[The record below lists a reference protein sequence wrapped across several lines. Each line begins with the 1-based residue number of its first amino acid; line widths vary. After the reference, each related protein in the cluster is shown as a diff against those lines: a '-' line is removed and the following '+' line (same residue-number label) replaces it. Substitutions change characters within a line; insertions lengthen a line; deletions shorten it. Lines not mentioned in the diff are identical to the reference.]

1 MRETIMISRKI
12 FSGLVI
18 LAIVIGIAAAPS
30 FAGDPDRIG
39 TAAGVQ
45 VQVPVGAKDI
55 ALVGSNL
62 AYTSGLD
69 AIYWN
74 PAGLARMENTAAAQF
89 SYMSIFNDIGV
100 NYLAAAY
107 GDEDLGVFGVS
118 IKSFSFGDIPFT
130 TVEDMDGSSGRT
142 FSPTF
147 TTLGFTYSRPLT
159 EVVNVG
165 LTLKLINESIDRAS
179 ANAYAFDIGLQ
190 YDNLGSIDG
199 LSFAVALKNIG
210 SNLSYEGSGLGD
222 NYLDPSGRED
232 FLTRDASSDQLPTS
246 IELGIGYRAMLAEK
260 NVVSVVGN
268 FLSNNFENDAVKFG
282 VEYSFDDFL
291 FARGG
296 YHLGMGVEDDEKVY
310 DFALGAGIKY
320 PVGDLNFMLDYAYR
334 NTQYFDGENVF
345 TVTLGF

>member
-1 MRETIMISRKI
+1 MISRKI
-12 FSGLVI
+12 ISGLVV
-18 LAIVIGIAAAPS
+18 LAIVVGFAAAPS

-45 VQVPVGAKDI
+45 LQVPVGARDI
-55 ALVGSNL
+55 AMVGSNL

-74 PAGLARMENTAAAQF
+74 PAGLAGMENTAAAQF

-107 GDEDLGVFGVS
+107 GDEDLGVFGFS

-130 TVEDMDGSSGRT
+130 TTEDMDGISGRT

-147 TTLGFTYSRPLT
+147 VTLGFTYSRPLT

-165 LTLKLINESIDRAS
+165 VTLKLINESIDRAS
-179 ANAYAFDIGLQ
+179 ASAFAFDIGLQ
-190 YDNLGSIDG
+190 YNNLGSIDG

-210 SNLSYEGSGLGD
+210 SNMQYGGSGLGT
-222 NYLDPSGRED
+222 NYQSTSGRED
-232 FLTRDASSDQLPTS
+232 FLNRETASNQLPTS
-246 IELGIGYRAMLAEK
+246 IELGLGYKAMLAEK
-260 NVVSVVGN
+260 NYVTVVSN
-268 FLSNNFENDAVKFG
+268 FQSNNFENDAVKFG
-282 VEYSFDDFL
+282 LEYSFDDFL

-296 YHLGMGVEDDEKVY
+296 YNMAMGVEKEDALY

-320 PVGDLNFMLDYAYR
+320 PLGDVSFMFDYAYR
-334 NTQYFDGENVF
+334 NSQYFDGENVF
-345 TVTLGF
+345 TVSLGF

>member
-1 MRETIMISRKI
+1 MISRKI

-18 LAIVIGIAAAPS
+18 LAIVIGFAAAPS

-45 VQVPVGAKDI
+45 VQVPVGARDI

-107 GDEDLGVFGVS
+107 GDEDLGVFGIS
-118 IKSFSFGDIPFT
+118 IKSFNFGDIPFT

-165 LTLKLINESIDRAS
+165 LTLKLINENIDRAS
-179 ANAYAFDIGLQ
+179 ASAYAFDIGLQ
-190 YDNLGSIDG
+190 
-199 LSFAVALKNIG
+199 
-210 SNLSYEGSGLGD
+210 
-222 NYLDPSGRED
+222 
-232 FLTRDASSDQLPTS
+232 
-246 IELGIGYRAMLAEK
+246 
-260 NVVSVVGN
+260 
-268 FLSNNFENDAVKFG
+268 
-282 VEYSFDDFL
+282 
-291 FARGG
+291 
-296 YHLGMGVEDDEKVY
+296 
-310 DFALGAGIKY
+310 
-320 PVGDLNFMLDYAYR
+320 
-334 NTQYFDGENVF
+334 
-345 TVTLGF
+345 

>member
-1 MRETIMISRKI
+1 MISRKI

-18 LAIVIGIAAAPS
+18 LAMVLGFAAAPS

-45 VQVPVGAKDI
+45 VQVPVGARDM
-55 ALVGSNL
+55 ALVGSNI

-107 GDEDLGVFGVS
+107 GNEDLGTFGFS

-130 TVEDMDGSSGRT
+130 TVEDMDGTSGRT

-147 TTLGFTYSRPLT
+147 VTLGFTYSRLLT
-159 EVVNVG
+159 EAVNVG
-165 LTLKLINESIDRAS
+165 FTLKLINESIDRAA
-179 ANAYAFDIGLQ
+179 ANAFAFDIGLQ
-190 YDNLGSIDG
+190 YTNLGSIDG

-210 SNLSYEGSGLGD
+210 SNLQYAGSGLGS
-222 NYLDPSGRED
+222 NYQNTSGRED
-232 FLTRDASSDQLPTS
+232 FLTRETASNQLPAS
-246 IELGIGYRAMLAEK
+246 IEIGFGYKAMLAER
-260 NVVSVVGN
+260 NSVTIAGD
-268 FLSNNFENDAVKFG
+268 FISNNFENDAAKVG
-282 VEYSFDDFL
+282 LEYSFDDFL

-296 YHLGMGVEDDEKVY
+296 YNIGMGVDKDAQLY
-310 DFALGAGIKY
+310 DFALGAGIQY
-320 PVGDLNFMLDYAYR
+320 PLGDVNFRFDYAYR
-334 NTQYFDGENVF
+334 NSQYFDGENIF
-345 TVTLGF
+345 TVSLGF

>member
-1 MRETIMISRKI
+1 VVG
-12 FSGLVI
+12 F
-18 LAIVIGIAAAPS
+18 AAAPS

-74 PAGLARMENTAAAQF
+74 PAGLARMENTAAVQF

-118 IKSFSFGDIPFT
+118 IKSFNFGDIPFT
-130 TVEDMDGSSGRT
+130 TTEDMDGSSGRT

-147 TTLGFTYSRPLT
+147 VTLGFTYSRPLT

-179 ANAYAFDIGLQ
+179 ATAFAFDIGLQ

-199 LSFAVALKNIG
+199 LAFAVALKNIG
-210 SNLSYEGSGLGD
+210 SSLSYQGSALGT
-222 NYLDPSGRED
+222 NYQDPSGRED
-232 FLTRDASSDQLPTS
+232 FLTRDAASNQLPTS
-246 IELGIGYRAMLAEK
+246 IEFALGYKAMLAEK
-260 NVVSVVGN
+260 NMVSVMGN
-268 FLSNNFENDAVKFG
+268 FLSNNFENDAVRFG

-296 YHLGMGVEDDEKVY
+296 YNLGMGVETADKVY

-320 PVGDLNFMLDYAYR
+320 PLGGVNFIFDYAYR
-334 NTQYFDGENVF
+334 NTQYFDGENIF
-345 TVTLGF
+345 TITLGF